1 VNAQRLPDLDEHSLD
16 SDPIV
21 QFNTWY
27 NQARE
32 AGVPQYDAMTLA
44 TATTNGIP
52 SARMVL
58 LKNSDQRGFV
68 FFTNSQSRKGNEL
81 AANPNAALVFFW
93 AALNR
98 SVRIEGRIESV
109 SAGESDSYF
118 ASRNREAQLSS
129 VTSSQSEVIRSREL
143 LDERY
148 EELKREFEGKNI
160 PRPPHWGGYRL
171 VPSRIEFWQARF
183 ARLNDRVEYER
194 QTGSVWVK
202 RRLQP

>member
-1 VNAQRLPDLDEHSLD
+1 MNAQRLPDLDEHSLD